1 MTAKSDAFILVLH
14 AAFIMLFMTTSSLPG
29 VVAASSAHLQDFVQ
43 KISTKQAR
51 VGIIGLGY
59 VGLPLAL
66 LYSEEKIR
74 VTGFDI
80 DSRKVASLDR
90 GESYI
95 FRIPGAEIRGAK
107 SNGFEATADYSRLSD
122 MDAII
127 ICVPT
132 PLNDYHEPDL
142 SFITDTAKAIAP
154 HLRPGQLVVLESTTY
169 PGTTEEVMVPI
180 LERGNKLGLTA
191 ARNGD
196 TKSDVFYVAF
206 SPEREDPG
214 NDTVARRDIPKVVGG
229 LDATA
234 SDMASALY
242 GAIFKRTVRVS
253 SPAAAEM
260 TKLLENI
267 YRCVNI
273 ALVNELKLLSL
284 RMGLDIWEV
293 IDAAATKPF
302 GFHPFYPGPG
312 LGGHCIPVDPFYL
325 SWKAK
330 EWDFRTRF
338 IELAGEI
345 NISMPYHVIA
355 SLASALNRHKKAVNG
370 SRIMVLGLAYKKDV
384 DDLRESPSLTIIEL
398 LQKEG
403 AEVSYHDP
411 FFPSVGK
418 GRKYDLQLQRSP
430 LDNLAQYD
438 CVVIVTDHTQYD
450 YPKIVRES
458 KLVVDTRNAT
468 KGIRS
473 DKIVRC

>member
-1 MTAKSDAFILVLH
+1 
-14 AAFIMLFMTTSSLPG
+14 MTTYS
-29 VVAASSAHLQDFVQ
+29 AADTSFDQLKS
-43 KISTKQAR
+43 KIKQRQAQ

-66 LYSEEKIR
+66 LYSEQKFQ

-80 DSRKVASLDR
+80 DQRKVDTLAK
-90 GESYI
+90 GGSYI
-95 FRIPGAEIRGAK
+95 YRITPEEIQAAK
-107 SNGFEATADYSRLSD
+107 SQGFSATANYSQISA

-132 PLNDYHEPDL
+132 PLNEYHEPDL
-142 SFITDTAKAIAP
+142 SFITNTTHAIAP

-180 LERGNKLGLTA
+180 LEKENKGGLKA
-191 ARNGD
+191 ARDGAPSG
-196 TKSDVFYVAF
+196 KEFLVAF

-214 NDTVARRDIPKVVGG
+214 NTTVARRDIPKVVGG
-229 LDATA
+229 LNPQAA
-234 SDMASALY
+234 EIAGALY
-242 GAIFKRTVRVS
+242 GAIFNRTVQVS

-273 ALVNELKLLSL
+273 ALVNELKLLCL
-284 RMGLDIWEV
+284 RMGIDIWEV
-293 IDAAATKPF
+293 IAAASTKPF

-345 NISMPYHVIA
+345 NTNMPYHVLT
-355 SLASALNRHKKAVNG
+355 SVSRALNRHKKSVNG
-370 SRIMVLGLAYKKDV
+370 ARVLVLGVAYKRDI
-384 DDLRESPSLTIIEL
+384 DDLRESPALTIIEL
-398 LQKEG
+398 LQKDG
-403 AEVSYHDP
+403 AQVSYHDP
-411 FFPSVGK
+411 YFPFIGK
-418 GRKYDLQLQRSP
+418 GRKYDLQMKCATLE
-430 LDNLAQYD
+430 NLGQYD
-438 CVVIVTDHTQYD
+438 CVLIVTDHSDYD
-450 YPKIVRES
+450 YARIVQES
-458 KLVVDTRNAT
+458 QLVVDTRNAT
-468 KGIRS
+468 KGIS
-473 DKIVRC
+473 SPKIVPC